1 MTCRGVL
8 KSRGSSGWGVETIV
22 GVEGSIETDLLGGG
36 GGKGYIFDRGDG
48 GSSGDKVGMVVG
60 GGSDSDRR

>member
-1 MTCRGVL
+1 M
-8 KSRGSSGWGVETIV
+8 
-22 GVEGSIETDLLGGG
+22 EGSIETDLLGGG

-48 GSSGDKVGMVVG
+48 GSSGDEVGMVVG